1 MVSFIAY
8 DVILKFQLS
17 VVINIPMREEDRQ
30 THLVYILK
38 SNFGKSSLESEHQQ
52 ELVNQMKGYEM
63 YKKNFVRDI
72 VFDPTETG
80 LSMF

>member
-1 MVSFIAY
+1 
-8 DVILKFQLS
+8 
-17 VVINIPMREEDRQ
+17 MREEDRQ

-38 SNFGKSSLESEHQQ
+38 SNFRKSSLESEHRQ

>member
-1 MVSFIAY
+1 MNIGI
-8 DVILKFQLS
+8 ILKFQFS
-17 VVINIPMREEDRQ
+17 VVSNIPMREEDRQ

-38 SNFGKSSLESEHQQ
+38 SNFRKSSLESEHRQ

>member
-1 MVSFIAY
+1 MNIGI
-8 DVILKFQLS
+8 ILKFQFS

-38 SNFGKSSLESEHQQ
+38 SNFRKSSLESEHRQ